1 MQRVRAQFK
10 TRIFQDFG
18 RTLCPCVTIPRVG
31 KNDQENPNSWPVS
44 FVNKGGTYILPQM
57 FELVLSLENQRHGSR
72 ET

>member
-1 MQRVRAQFK
+1 MQRVRAQLA
-10 TRIFQDFG
+10 TRIYQNFC

-31 KNDQENPNSWPVS
+31 GDDQENPNSWPVS

-57 FELVLSLENQRHGSR
+57 FELVLSLENQRHRSR